1 MDMFVDQD
9 ALSTHQWMNLV
20 VNKNFPFMA
29 VDDGVVRSAIKY
41 NSMNSRTLKARMV
54 ATVELVEPCLQEEFK
69 GEKFALVFDGVTDG
83 CEHSL
88 AVFAATQKGIRFLTL
103 SSFVEEKSMTADEH
117 IRFLDM
123 VLNQYKLEANNL
135 IAIVCDNMETNK
147 AISRRIDAPM
157 IGCAAHRFN
166 LAVKEYVQDH
176 RALIKKVASLMR
188 KLKSKG
194 TLEGKWMQAQTSTD
208 ARAALERTAPNDE
221 TIHAISSDN
230 ARRFPIVDFL
240 PTPSEHCA
248 IVDLLE
254 DMNILKFSTRRLQ
267 EADLTLV
274 TVRDIFDEVAVEF
287 PELEGRLK
295 MDTQIVESCDFEAG
309 VVKIMKGQEHSLTSR
324 EKKSVSRLHCP
335 PLESEA
341 DECPG
346 RHITSETNSEPR
358 PKRRRTTQEF
368 QNAVTGRAVAREKSR
383 SKYMDLSWIPA
394 TSVEVERLFAKM
406 KCMLGYLRK
415 SMSKKTLEVI
425 LFLRMNWDLV
435 TNEITT
441 KAVRNAREED
451 IVDEEECDV
460 IE

>member
-1 MDMFVDQD
+1 MSMSITSQGPKLKSKVIVEMMFRDPEPRGQTCKACNLFIRQTKTAGYTNLINHLASKHSGYEDVVRQCMRDKRSVTMDMFVDQD

-103 SSFVEEKSMTADEH
+103 SSFGDEKSMTADEH

-221 TIHAISSDN
+221 TIHAISSVS
-230 ARRFPIVDFL
+230 API
-240 PTPSEHCA
+240 
-248 IVDLLE
+248 
-254 DMNILKFSTRRLQ
+254 
-267 EADLTLV
+267 
-274 TVRDIFDEVAVEF
+274 
-287 PELEGRLK
+287 
-295 MDTQIVESCDFEAG
+295 
-309 VVKIMKGQEHSLTSR
+309 
-324 EKKSVSRLHCP
+324 
-335 PLESEA
+335 
-341 DECPG
+341 
-346 RHITSETNSEPR
+346 
-358 PKRRRTTQEF
+358 
-368 QNAVTGRAVAREKSR
+368 
-383 SKYMDLSWIPA
+383 
-394 TSVEVERLFAKM
+394 
-406 KCMLGYLRK
+406 
-415 SMSKKTLEVI
+415 
-425 LFLRMNWDLV
+425 
-435 TNEITT
+435 
-441 KAVRNAREED
+441 
-451 IVDEEECDV
+451 
-460 IE
+460 

>member
-1 MDMFVDQD
+1 
-9 ALSTHQWMNLV
+9 
-20 VNKNFPFMA
+20 
-29 VDDGVVRSAIKY
+29 
-41 NSMNSRTLKARMV
+41 MV

-69 GEKFALVFDGVTDG
+69 GEKFGVTDG

-88 AVFAATQKGIRFLTL
+88 AVFAATQKDIRFLTL

-123 VLNQYKLEANNL
+123 VLYQYKLEANNL

-147 AISRRIDAPM
+147 AISRRIDAPK
-157 IGCAAHRFN
+157 IGWAAHRFN
-166 LAVKEYVQDH
+166 LAVKE
-176 RALIKKVASLMR
+176 ALLKENGC
-188 KLKSKG
+188 KLKPVPMHELRWSGLHRMMKRY
-194 TLEGKWMQAQTSTD
+194 MQFHPYLHLFDRDREVDRYLPSD
-208 ARAALERTAPNDE
+208 ASQD
-221 TIHAISSDN
+221 D

-240 PTPSEHCA
+240 PTPSEHCD

-254 DMNILKFSTRRLQ
+254 DMNILEFSTRRLQ

-324 EKKSVSRLHCP
+324 EKKSVSRLLCP

-394 TSVEVERLFAKM
+394 TSVEVERLFSKM